1 MREMPLPGLMGS
13 SRIGLGLA
21 AIGRPVYIT
30 VGRNE
35 DLGYGGDRTI
45 DGMRQ
50 KAHELLDAVWN
61 LGLRH
66 FDAARSYGRAEQFLA
81 TWLALHPCR
90 RSNLTIGSKWG
101 YQYIGDWKIE
111 ALVRERKE
119 HSMAMLNRQWQE
131 TREALGSLP
140 DVYLIHSLTPDS
152 SALTDNALLERLR
165 DIAELGVRVG
175 FSTSGPSQSDVI
187 RAAMDLP
194 YSPFSAVQ
202 ATWNIL
208 EPSAGS
214 ALEAVKECGWFVVL
228 KEVLAVANGRLIP
241 TGAEKTALALA
252 AEDGQALDR
261 FAIGA
266 ALARPW
272 ADIVLTG
279 AVPSKQLRENVAAA
293 TPVLADER
301 ILVIAEVATQYW
313 AERAARTWT

>member
-1 MREMPLPGLMGS
+1 MPLPGLMGN

-21 AIGRPVYIT
+21 AIGRPAYIT
-30 VGRNE
+30 VGRTG
-35 DLGYGGDRTI
+35 DLGDGADRTI

-50 KAHELLDAVWN
+50 KAHGLLDSAWN
-61 LGLRH
+61 LGLRY
-66 FDAARSYGRAEQFLA
+66 FDAARSYGRAEQFLG

-90 RSNLTIGSKWG
+90 RSKLTIGSKWG
-101 YQYIGDWKIE
+101 YEYIGDWKIE
-111 ALVRERKE
+111 ALVHERKE
-119 HSMAMLNRQWQE
+119 HSLAMLNRQWQE

-152 SALTDNALLERLR
+152 SALTDGALLERLR

-175 FSTSGPSQSDVI
+175 FSTSGPRQSDVI
-187 RAAMDLP
+187 RAAMGLP
-194 YSPFSAVQ
+194 DSPFSAVQ
-202 ATWNIL
+202 ATWNVL

-214 ALEAVKECGWFVVL
+214 ALAAVKECGWFVVL
-228 KEVLAVANGRLIP
+228 KEVLANGRLVP
-241 TGAEKTALALA
+241 TGAEKAALALA

-279 AVPSKQLRENVAAA
+279 AVTSQQLRENVAAA

-301 ILVIAEVATQYW
+301 IQAVAEVATQYW
-313 AERAARTWT
+313 AERAARAWT